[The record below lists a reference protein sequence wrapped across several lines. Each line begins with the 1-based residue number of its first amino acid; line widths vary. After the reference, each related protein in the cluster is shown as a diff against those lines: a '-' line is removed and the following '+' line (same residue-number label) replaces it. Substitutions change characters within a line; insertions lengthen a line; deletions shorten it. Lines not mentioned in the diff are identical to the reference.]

1 MNISKNGDF
10 EPLSNWYIKVGQ
22 NKICMPDTFQEYFET
37 FKNFEVR
44 DDDVF
49 VLGFPKTGC
58 RWTQELVWL
67 LLNDLDYDS
76 ARKTLLYNRAPFL
89 ELSAVLKQDEIFR
102 NYYFQFIDDSKSPR
116 CIMSHLHWCM
126 LPKDITAGNKNP
138 KMIVV
143 LRGIEDTCTSYFYHL
158 QAMWAYNGNFDE
170 FCKLFLEGKVNYGP
184 YWNYV
189 LEMWEQRERPNIMFL
204 RYSKMLEDFE
214 ATVRSVATFLG
225 RNLSNYQ
232 IQTLVEYLKFDNL
245 KNCAGFNM
253 EHLKLPFNPFIRSG
267 KVDGYKNVMSLD
279 VIEKFKRQKN
289 EKLKNTNLTLE

>member
-1 MNISKNGDF
+1 
-10 EPLSNWYIKVGQ
+10 
-22 NKICMPDTFQEYFET
+22 MPETFQEYVERL
-37 FKNFEVR
+37 KNFEVR

-49 VLGFPKTGC
+49 VLGFPKSGC
-58 RWTQELVWL
+58 RWTKELAWL

-76 ARKTLLYNRAPFL
+76 ARKTLLYKRAPFL
-89 ELSAVLKQDEIFR
+89 ELSAVAKHKGISR
-102 NYYFQFIDDSKSPR
+102 HNYFQFMNDLKSPR

-126 LPKDITAGNKNP
+126 LPEDITAGNKNP

-143 LRGIEDTCTSYFYHL
+143 LRGIEDICTSYYYHS
-158 QAMWAYNGNFDE
+158 QAMWGYNGTFDE
-170 FCKLFLEGKVNYGP
+170 FCELFLRGEVNYGP
-184 YWNYV
+184 YWSYV
-189 LEMWEQRERPNIMFL
+189 LDIWEQRERPNIMFL

-245 KNCAGFNM
+245 KKCPGFNM
-253 EHLKLPFNPFIRSG
+253 EVLKMDINPFIRSG

-279 VIEKFKRQKN
+279 VIEKFKRQKSKN
-289 EKLKNTNLTLE
+289 LKDTNLTLE